1 MKLIT
6 KPRKKDV
13 SESNIKFEGLNR
25 KDQIF
30 KKPARLQRRNQKER
44 GKFDKGKEGK
54 SLWEKYSDFNDS
66 AASIP
71 LKFLDPTGISSWKDV
86 YDSWTAE
93 DLYIPKA
100 VFETVGAIPL
110 IGKIAK
116 LGKAAKLLS
125 KDKQLFKVQDYLF
138 RGIGTSQDIA
148 EEMEKYNFGKNDSVV
163 KNTIAYNQWRQSL
176 PSNLQNETLDYDLY
190 GAFQAGL
197 QPQYNEGDGSYHLG
211 SRDPETGKILKKIN
225 HPTFSKAIYSDMELG
240 YYPIYKDGEIY
251 TEQPLKYKHGKD
263 SGIHIKKANR
273 GKFTAAAKRAG
284 MGVQEYAR
292 KILSAPK
299 GKYSSTLRKRANFAR
314 NASKFN
320 H

>member
-30 KKPARLQRRNQKER
+30 KKPARLQRRNQKEQ
-44 GKFDKGKEGK
+44 GKFDNG
-54 SLWEKYSDFNDS
+54 
-66 AASIP
+66 
-71 LKFLDPTGISSWKDV
+71 
-86 YDSWTAE
+86 
-93 DLYIPKA
+93 
-100 VFETVGAIPL
+100 
-110 IGKIAK
+110 
-116 LGKAAKLLS
+116 
-125 KDKQLFKVQDYLF
+125 KDKS
-138 RGIGTSQDIA
+138 II
-148 EEMEKYNFGKNDSVV
+148 
-163 KNTIAYNQWRQSL
+163 KNTIDYYQWIESL
-176 PSNLQNETLDYDLY
+176 PKNLQVETPNYDLY

-197 QPQYNEGDGSYHLG
+197 QPQYNEEDDSYHLG